1 MSAPALKFEPRVW
14 QEKALE
20 AWISAD
26 RRGIAKV
33 VTGGGKT
40 VFAELC
46 MSKVLA
52 EEETPRFII
61 LVPTLSLLDQWTLSL
76 EDEFNVDA
84 KDIALWSGGKKPK
97 EPLAFN
103 IAVINSARSLI
114 GKMASGNQP
123 TMLIVDEVHRAAS
136 SENAKALEGEF
147 VATLGLSATPERQ
160 FDDLFEEVLSPR
172 IGPIIFEYDIVAAAK
187 DGILSRFET
196 INVEFELLADE
207 LEAYNDLT
215 TRIARRRAMVASDDD
230 EVLEALLRK
239 RARVSAMATMRV
251 PLSVRLCEQHKG
263 ARALIFHEDIGAA
276 QNIYQ
281 TLIARNHA
289 ATMYHSR
296 IAGPRRR
303 ENLRMFKKGIFDV
316 LVCCRALDEGLNIP
330 EVEVAIIASSTSST
344 RQRIQRLG
352 RVLRPHTS
360 KDKASV
366 YTLFATGT
374 EKDRLADE
382 AIALQEI
389 ADIRW
394 AKVGKADG

>member
-1 MSAPALKFEPRVW
+1 MSAPALKFEPRAW

-20 AWISAD
+20 AWMGAD

-52 EEETPRFII
+52 EEDTPRFII

-76 EDEFNVDA
+76 EDEFNVAA

-97 EPLAFN
+97 EPSAFN
-103 IAVINSARSLI
+103 IAVINSARALI
-114 GKMASGNQP
+114 GKMTSGDQP

-160 FDDLFEEVLSPR
+160 FDDLFEEVLAPR
-172 IGPIIFEYDIVAAAK
+172 IGPIIFEYDIIAAAK

-207 LEAYNDLT
+207 LDAYNDLT
-215 TRIARRRAMVASDDD
+215 ARIARRRAMVAADDD
-230 EVLEALLRK
+230 EILEALLRK

-263 ARALIFHEDIGAA
+263 ARTLIFHEDIGAA

-352 RVLRPHTS
+352 RVLRPHAS

-366 YTLFATGT
+366 YTLFATST
-374 EKDRLADE
+374 EKDRLAEE

>member
-1 MSAPALKFEPRVW
+1 MSTPALKIQPRDW
-14 QEKALE
+14 QEKALQ
-20 AWISAD
+20 AWIESGN
-26 RRGIAKV
+26 RGIAKV

-46 MSKVLA
+46 MA
-52 EEETPRFII
+52 EILRAEDASRFII

-76 EDEFNVDA
+76 EDEFHVA
-84 KDIALWSGGKKPK
+84 AGDIALWSGGKKPK
-97 EPLAFN
+97 EAKPFN
-103 IAVINSARSLI
+103 VAVINSARTLI
-114 GKMASGNQP
+114 GKMADGDHP
-123 TMLIVDEVHRAAS
+123 TVLIVDEVHRAAS
-136 SENAKALEGEF
+136 AQNAKALEGSF
-147 VATLGLSATPERQ
+147 IATLGLSATPERQ
-160 FDDLFEEVLSPR
+160 FDDLFEEVLKPR
-172 IGPIIFEYDIVAAAK
+172 IGPIIFEYDIIAAAK

-196 INVEFELLADE
+196 INVEFEFLTDE
-207 LEAYNDLT
+207 AEAYNDLSA
-215 TRIARRRAMVASDDD
+215 RIVRRRAMISGSDD

-239 RARVSAMATMRV
+239 RARVSAMSTMRI
-251 PLSVRLCEQHKG
+251 PLSIRLCEQHKG
-263 ARALIFHEDIGAA
+263 ARTLIFHEDIGAA
-276 QNIYQ
+276 QMIYT

-296 IAGPRRR
+296 ISGPRRR

-352 RVLRPHTS
+352 RVLRPHAS

-366 YTLFATGT
+366 YTLFATRV
-374 EKDRLADE
+374 ERNRLVEE
-382 AIALQEI
+382 AVALQEI

-394 AKVGKADG
+394 TKAGKADG